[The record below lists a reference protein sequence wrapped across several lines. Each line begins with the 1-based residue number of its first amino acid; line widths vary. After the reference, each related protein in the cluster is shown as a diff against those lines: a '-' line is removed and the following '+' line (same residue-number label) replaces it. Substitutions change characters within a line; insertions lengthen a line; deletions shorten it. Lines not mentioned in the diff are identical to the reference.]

1 MSFTLERRNS
11 PIVLALMIPTVP
23 ATGLG
28 ITIPSSEQ
36 QHIEKSEDDS
46 PVWDKRDYNEWSV
59 LDRKRL
65 IQHTNQQSRRI
76 SVDNLYSMVGTGTS
90 ELTGFVVS
98 EAQSDRWSTLTSR
111 TKMKTLAKVD
121 RESEQ
126 VRASRLFPTT
136 LVTDVAAAVD
146 DIRSAL
152 SLSITELSAI
162 LDVKRP
168 TIYSWLRGDSQP
180 HSTNLERIAILHQ
193 VSKRWNELSGRQL
206 RRHLRHAFDANGTTL
221 FSLLRKDDLNMDE
234 IENHLIALASLPSA
248 EKLPSIKELSAE
260 LGLSTESHPDSEIV
274 RDIESGRRFDN
285 D

>member
-1 MSFTLERRNS
+1 MSFTLERRNTR
-11 PIVLALMIPTVP
+11 IVLALMIPAVP

-28 ITIPSSEQ
+28 ITVQSSEQ
-36 QHIEKSEDDS
+36 HHVEKSEDDS
-46 PVWDKRDYNEWSV
+46 PGWDRLDYNEWSV
-59 LDRKRL
+59 LDRQRL

-76 SVDNLYSMVGTGTS
+76 PFDDLYFRVGTGTS
-90 ELTGFVVS
+90 ELTDFVVS
-98 EAQSDRWSTLTSR
+98 EAQSNRWRTFAPR
-111 TKMKTLAKVD
+111 TKLKAAATFD
-121 RESEQ
+121 RESE
-126 VRASRLFPTT
+126 RARSSKQLHTT

-180 HSTNLERIAILHQ
+180 HSINLERIAILHQ
-193 VSKRWNELSGRQL
+193 ISKRWNELSGRQL
-206 RRHLRHAFDANGTTL
+206 RRHLRHAFDKNGTTL
-221 FSLLRKDDLNMDE
+221 FGLLKKDDLNMDE

-248 EKLPSIKELSAE
+248 EKLPSVRELSAE
-260 LGLSTESHPDSEIV
+260 LGLVTVAHPDAEIV